1 MKKNILLLLLLLTS
15 LSLRAQYP
23 LLSKDAEISLL
34 TVSPSED
41 EVYTVYGH
49 TALRVRDASK
59 KLDTVFNYGIF
70 DFSKPNFI
78 YRFAKGE
85 TDYRLAAQ
93 YTRDFLIEYEMRG
106 SEVTEQI
113 LNIDS
118 AGKAQIWEAL
128 MINNRPEN
136 RVYRY
141 NFFFDNCATRPA
153 AIIEEQA
160 GGKIDYNTRGEP
172 QTFGDMVNSMNIP
185 FTPRS
190 FRDMINHCTRNK
202 PWLTFG
208 CDLAL
213 GSPTDRV
220 ATTHE
225 MMFLPLYLKEAFAT
239 ATITQADGKPQKLV
253 SSTRTLITRTTGE
266 AETGTGIFT
275 PSVCCKVFFLIILS
289 ITWLEWRRKSY
300 FRIVDCILFFI
311 AGVAG
316 IVLFFLSFVSTH
328 PCVYPNWNII
338 WLQPF
343 DLVAVILFAVK
354 KLRKAAYY
362 YHFINFAALTLML
375 AGWYFI
381 PQHLNTAFIPLVMSL
396 WLRSGYGVYRKI
408 WNIGYEKY

>member
-1 MKKNILLLLLLLTS
+1 MERYIYALLLLFASVS
-15 LSLRAQYP
+15 LQAQYP

-49 TALRVRDASK
+49 TALRVRDTSK

-113 LNIDS
+113 LDIDS
-118 AGKAQIWEAL
+118 AGKARIWEAL

-153 AIIEEQA
+153 AIIENQTD
-160 GGKIDYNTRGEP
+160 GKIDYDAP
-172 QTFGDMVNSMNIP
+172 FKQQTF
-185 FTPRS
+185 
-190 FRDMINHCTRNK
+190 RDLINYCTRNK

-213 GSPTDRV
+213 GSPTDRI
-220 ATTHE
+220 ATPHE
-225 MMFLPLYLKEAFAT
+225 MMFLPPYLKEAFGT
-239 ATITQADGKPQKLV
+239 ATITGADGSRKKLV
-253 SSTRTLITRTTGE
+253 SSTKTLVNGLADEDRPDTGF
-266 AETGTGIFT
+266 FT
-275 PSVCCKVFFLIILS
+275 PLVSCWAFFLVVLAVTFI
-289 ITWLEWRRKSY
+289 EWRRKSY
-300 FRIVDCILFFI
+300 FRIVDCLLFLI
-311 AGVAG
+311 AGIAG

-328 PCVYPNWNII
+328 PCVCPNWNII

-343 DLVAVILFAVK
+343 DLAAVILFTVK

-375 AGWYFI
+375 AGWHFI
-381 PQHLNTAFIPLVMSL
+381 PQHLNTAFIPLVMSI

-408 WNIGYEKY
+408 WNIGYGKY

>member
-1 MKKNILLLLLLLTS
+1 MKKNIYLLLLLFTS
-15 LSLRAQYP
+15 VALQAQSP
-23 LLSKDAEISLL
+23 SLSKDAEISLL

-49 TALRVRDASK
+49 TALRIRDVSQ
-59 KLDTVFNYGIF
+59 KLDAVFNYGIF

-85 TDYRLAAQ
+85 TDYRLAVQ
-93 YTRDFLIEYEMRG
+93 YTRDFLTEYEMRG

-118 AGKAQIWEAL
+118 IGKARIWEAL

-136 RVYRY
+136 RIYRY

-153 AIIEEQA
+153 AIIEKQTD
-160 GGKIDYNTRGEP
+160 GKIDYNVP
-172 QTFGDMVNSMNIP
+172 FKQQTF
-185 FTPRS
+185 RHL
-190 FRDMINHCTRNK
+190 INYCTRNK

-213 GSPTDRV
+213 GSPTDRI
-220 ATTHE
+220 ATPHE
-225 MMFLPLYLKEAFAT
+225 MMFLPPYLKEAFGT
-239 ATITQADGKPQKLV
+239 ATITGADGSWKKLV
-253 SSTRTLITRTTGE
+253 SSTKTLVNGLADEERPDTGF
-266 AETGTGIFT
+266 FT
-275 PSVCCKVFFLIILS
+275 PLVSCWAFFLVVLAVTFI
-289 ITWLEWRRKSY
+289 EWRRKSY
-300 FRIVDCILFFI
+300 FRIVDCLLFLI
-311 AGVAG
+311 AGIAG

-328 PCVYPNWNII
+328 PCVCPNWNII

-343 DLVAVILFAVK
+343 DLAAVILFTVK

-375 AGWYFI
+375 AGWHFI
-381 PQHLNTAFIPLVMSL
+381 PQHLNTAFIPLVMSI

-408 WNIGYEKY
+408 WNIGYGKY

>member
-1 MKKNILLLLLLLTS
+1 MERYIYALLLLFASVS
-15 LSLRAQYP
+15 LQAQYP

-49 TALRVRDASK
+49 TALRVRDTSK

-113 LNIDS
+113 LDIDS
-118 AGKAQIWEAL
+118 AGKARIWEAL

-153 AIIEEQA
+153 AIIENQTD
-160 GGKIDYNTRGEP
+160 GKIDYDAP
-172 QTFGDMVNSMNIP
+172 FKQQTF
-185 FTPRS
+185 
-190 FRDMINHCTRNK
+190 RDLINYCTRNK

-213 GSPTDRV
+213 GSPTDRI
-220 ATTHE
+220 ATPHE
-225 MMFLPLYLKEAFAT
+225 MMFLPPYLKEAFGT
-239 ATITQADGKPQKLV
+239 ATITGADGSRKKLV
-253 SSTRTLITRTTGE
+253 SSTKTLVNGLADEERPDTGF
-266 AETGTGIFT
+266 FT
-275 PSVCCKVFFLIILS
+275 PLVSCWAFFLVVLAVTFI
-289 ITWLEWRRKSY
+289 EWRRKSY
-300 FRIVDCILFFI
+300 FRIVDCLLFLI
-311 AGVAG
+311 AGIAG

-328 PCVYPNWNII
+328 PCVCPNWNII

-343 DLVAVILFAVK
+343 DYFVYSKKVK
-354 KLRKAAYY
+354 KGRILLSFY
-362 YHFINFAALTLML
+362 
-375 AGWYFI
+375 
-381 PQHLNTAFIPLVMSL
+381 
-396 WLRSGYGVYRKI
+396 
-408 WNIGYEKY
+408 

>member
-1 MKKNILLLLLLLTS
+1 MKKNIFLLFLLFTS
-15 LSLRAQYP
+15 VSLQAQYP

-59 KLDTVFNYGIF
+59 KFDTVFNYGIF

-113 LNIDS
+113 LDIDS
-118 AGKAQIWEAL
+118 AGKARIWEAL

-153 AIIEEQA
+153 AIIEKLA
-160 GGKIDYNTRGEP
+160 GGKIDYNIP
-172 QTFGDMVNSMNIP
+172 FKQQTF
-185 FTPRS
+185 
-190 FRDMINHCTRNK
+190 RDLINYCTRNK

-213 GSPTDRV
+213 GSPTDRI
-220 ATTHE
+220 ATPHE
-225 MMFLPLYLKEAFAT
+225 MMFLPPYLKEAFGT
-239 ATITQADGKPQKLV
+239 ATITGADGSRKELV
-253 SSTRTLITRTTGE
+253 SSTKTLINGLTDDVKPDTGF
-266 AETGTGIFT
+266 FT
-275 PSVCCKVFFLIILS
+275 PLVCSWVFFLVVLAV
-289 ITWLEWRRKSY
+289 TFVEWRHKSY
-300 FRIVDCILFFI
+300 FRIVDCILFFT
-311 AGVAG
+311 AGIAG

-328 PCVYPNWNII
+328 PCVCPNWNII

-343 DLVAVILFAVK
+343 DLVAVILFTVK

-362 YHFINFAALTLML
+362 YHFINFVALTLML
-375 AGWYFI
+375 AGWHFI